1 MRQSFRWRCLLNG
14 RRHMATRRITIVL
27 ADDHQMLRQGLRA
40 VMAGEPDLA
49 VVGEGVDGI
58 EAIRLVEKLKPDV
71 LVLDMMM
78 PGLNGLDVT
87 REVRDRFP
95 LTQIVMLSM
104 HSDNG
109 YVREALRNGAMGY
122 VLKGAAFA
130 ELVQAVRAAAEG
142 RRYLSDSLSDRA
154 LVTYARSQGAAAS
167 DAYESLSTREREV
180 LKLIAEGLSNPE
192 IGRRLCLSPRTV
204 DSHYRSLRSK
214 LGLGSRTDI
223 IKYAVRRG
231 LVE

>member
-1 MRQSFRWRCLLNG
+1 
-14 RRHMATRRITIVL
+14 
-27 ADDHQMLRQGLRA
+27 MLRQGLRA
-40 VMAGEPDLA
+40 VMAGETDFT

-58 EAIRLVEKLKPDV
+58 EAISLVEKLSPDV

-130 ELVQAVRAAAEG
+130 ELVQAVRLAAAG
-142 RRYLSDSLSDRA
+142 RRYLSDSLSERA
-154 LVTYARSQGAAAS
+154 IAAYVQGQTAAA

-180 LKLIAEGLSNPE
+180 LKLISEGWNNPE
-192 IGRRLCLSPRTV
+192 IGKRLGIGTRTAE
-204 DSHYRSLRSK
+204 SHYLNVRRK
-214 LGLGSRTDI
+214 LGLDSRAEV

-231 LVE
+231 LVG

>member
-1 MRQSFRWRCLLNG
+1 MTT
-14 RRHMATRRITIVL
+14 HRITIVL
-27 ADDHQMLRQGLRA
+27 VDDHQIVRQGLKA
-40 VMAGEPDLA
+40 VLAGEPDLA

-58 EAIRLVEKLKPDV
+58 EAIRLVERHQPDV

-87 REVRDRFP
+87 REVCARFP
-95 LTQIVMLSM
+95 RTRAVVLSM
-104 HSDNG
+104 HADEG
-109 YVREALRNGAMGY
+109 YVLEALRNGAMGY
-122 VLKGAAFA
+122 VLKGAASS

-142 RRYLSDSLSDRA
+142 RRFLSDSLSDRA
-154 LVTYARSQGAAAS
+154 LETYARIQGAAAS

-214 LGLGSRTDI
+214 LGLGSRADI

>member
-1 MRQSFRWRCLLNG
+1 
-14 RRHMATRRITIVL
+14 
-27 ADDHQMLRQGLRA
+27 MLRQGLRA

-142 RRYLSDSLSDRA
+142 RRYLSDSLSERA
-154 LVTYARSQGAAAS
+154 IAAYELQGQTAAA

-180 LKLIAEGLSNPE
+180 LKLISEGWNNPE
-192 IGRRLCLSPRTV
+192 IGKRLGIGTRTAE
-204 DSHYRSLRSK
+204 SHYLNVRRK
-214 LGLGSRTDI
+214 LGLDSRAEV

-231 LVE
+231 LVG